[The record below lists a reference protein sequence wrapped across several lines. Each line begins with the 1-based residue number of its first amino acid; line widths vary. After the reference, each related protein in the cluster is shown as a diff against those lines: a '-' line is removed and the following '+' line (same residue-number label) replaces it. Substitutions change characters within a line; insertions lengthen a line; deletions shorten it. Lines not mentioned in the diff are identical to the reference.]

1 MRAFEKGFF
10 FFQIWQD
17 AQFGLEFNK
26 QAKNKNIF

>member
-1 MRAFEKGFF
+1 MRAFEKGF